1 MNNLNEL
8 ILTTKLKNQLNM
20 FVTEPNT
27 IPRYTLLYG
36 EPGTGKTSFA
46 KFFAKKSSNEYFYF
60 ACNEGLGKN
69 QLANI
74 ESILR
79 TRSLLNQSDCE
90 IDKVIVI
97 DEFHNASKKEQER
110 FKTLYDDL
118 DDTVKLIFILNTNS
132 SSKGYKTLPDILS
145 TAMISRC
152 YSLCFDISLDEVN
165 EVVNASKK
173 VYENLDEETIYRYLP
188 DHRVLERM
196 NGMAQFNSV

>member
-1 MNNLNEL
+1 MNNLNDL
-8 ILTTKLKNQLNM
+8 ILTNTLKNQLNM
-20 FVTEPNT
+20 FITEPNIMPPFT
-27 IPRYTLLYG
+27 VLYG

-46 KFFAKKSSNEYFYF
+46 KYFGKKFASDYKYF
-60 ACNEGLGKN
+60 ASNEGLGKN
-69 QLANI
+69 EFEDI
-74 ESILR
+74 TSFLR
-79 TRSLLNQSDCE
+79 TRSLFSE
-90 IDKVIVI
+90 SKGAIEKVIVI

-110 FKTLYDDL
+110 FKTIYDEL
-118 DDTVKLIFILNTNS
+118 DDNVKLIFVLNTNS

-152 YSLCFDISLDEVN
+152 HRLCFDISLEEVN

-188 DHRVLERM
+188 DHRALERM